1 MKPRFA
7 VKIFAHVASL
17 VSLLAVAAVVV
28 ALRSQVADGQS
39 DLRMSRADGE
49 QQGVVDAQ
57 GNLHVPSNYRVGGP
71 WPRKMT
77 TGELAAVIHCYPT
90 QMEVIQRAPAE
101 AAG

>member
-1 MKPRFA
+1 MRLPFGCGALYCCDPHGSVRQHHFGEA
-7 VKIFAHVASL
+7 TPDLSEIADQPM
-17 VSLLAVAAVVV
+17 LAKF
-28 ALRSQVADGQS
+28 G
-39 DLRMSRADGE
+39 
-49 QQGVVDAQ
+49 
-57 GNLHVPSNYRVGGP
+57 VGGP

>member
-1 MKPRFA
+1 MRLPFGCGALYCCDLHGSVRQ
-7 VKIFAHVASL
+7 HQPM
-17 VSLLAVAAVVV
+17 LAKF
-28 ALRSQVADGQS
+28 G
-39 DLRMSRADGE
+39 
-49 QQGVVDAQ
+49 
-57 GNLHVPSNYRVGGP
+57 VGGS